1 MKPSDL
7 TLALNAAVV
16 HLQWLNA
23 DRYRGALNLVKQV
36 PVDLEAIG
44 SSSGGDLET
53 RDRRQIGGHSDPTGD
68 AVASSADRQ
77 ARLTDRAETI
87 CESANYIR
95 FMISGGYLFDGSYG
109 TLPHAQ
115 ADLEWCLRIPHAIEA
130 WKPLSDEDRA
140 QVHHAVQHVY
150 DETAALQCEVEQ
162 ALRYSA
168 TVAGGRP
175 VQQARRTCASCDRA
189 GLSVDIDVDRYAHY
203 CRFCGDYKGSEGR
216 VPPEAACAWAA
227 RHGKNPRRDQID
239 RWIFE
244 ESLPAPAQR
253 KRTG

>member
-23 DRYRGALNLVKQV
+23 DRYRGALKLVKQV

-77 ARLTDRAETI
+77 ARLTDRADTI
-87 CESANYIR
+87 CTTARNLRIW
-95 FMISGGYLFDGSYG
+95 MAVTPMPAASGSL
-109 TLPHAQ
+109 AAAE
-115 ADLEWCLRIPHAIEA
+115 ADLAWCAALAGVWRPVTDDARHRVLNA
-130 WKPLSDEDRA
+130 A
-140 QVHHAVQHVY
+140 QTLY
-150 DETAALQCEVEQ
+150 DEAAALQCEVEQ

-168 TVAGGRP
+168 TVAAGRP
-175 VQQARRTCASCDRA
+175 KPKPLRLCKCCEPMGYHEPALPTSDLCEVCKAFQMEHKCWPTKSIRDDRAMGRKRVRPGQLAEAKAARKVASRQRRTA
-189 GLSVDIDVDRYAHY
+189 
-203 CRFCGDYKGSEGR
+203 
-216 VPPEAACAWAA
+216 
-227 RHGKNPRRDQID
+227 
-239 RWIFE
+239 
-244 ESLPAPAQR
+244 
-253 KRTG
+253 

>member
-23 DRYRGALNLVKQV
+23 DRYRGALTLVKQV
-36 PVDLEAIG
+36 PVDLDEVWG
-44 SSSGGDLET
+44 SGASGDVET
-53 RDRRQIGGHSDPTGD
+53 RDRQQVNQHSDPVGSM
-68 AVASSADRQ
+68 VAHSADRQ

-95 FMISGGYLFDGSYG
+95 FMVGGEYLFDESYG
-109 TLPHAQ
+109 SLPRAQ

-168 TVAGGRP
+168 TVAAGRP
-175 VQQARRTCASCDRA
+175 KPKPLRLCKCCQPMGYSEPALPTSDLCEVCRAFQMEHKCWPTKSIRDDRA
-189 GLSVDIDVDRYAHY
+189 M
-203 CRFCGDYKGSEGR
+203 GR
-216 VPPEAACAWAA
+216 RRVRPSQLIEARAAA
-227 RHGKNPRRDQID
+227 RPRNR
-239 RWIFE
+239 R
-244 ESLPAPAQR
+244 SA
-253 KRTG
+253 